1 MTQTAF
7 QQSFRYRKPSQYR
20 PGFTLVELLVTIVAT
35 SVLMAALMSCI
46 LIAGHAL
53 DEDRIVSARQ
63 LQAGK
68 SLDHVLVNLRD
79 AMSFS
84 ERTANAVTF
93 QVPDRTG
100 DELPETIRYSWS
112 GTAGDPLRMEYNGSA
127 PETLVAD
134 VNQFNLSYS
143 IRTMTGTGF
152 AKGILTPPPNFETFA
167 EAKRPN
173 PFFST
178 LLPSP
183 PGLVEGDLL
192 IAAIAVSNPDADVT
206 APVGWNLIYINKLS
220 SNTGCLAVFWKN
232 AMTGE
237 PPEYDFS
244 WSTEFSASS
253 YSWIMRFSG
262 HNPSAPIHTFSAAM
276 GNSKT
281 PASPSVLT
289 SIENTL
295 ILRIG
300 AFAAADITL
309 DAPGLPDHDPIT
321 MDQATTSDIAGGT
334 GYRVQVASGE
344 SGTSAFSLVK
354 RTTYLTVTIALA
366 PEE

>member
-1 MTQTAF
+1 MTQTAV
-7 QQSFRYRKPSQYR
+7 QQSFRYRKPSHHR
-20 PGFTLVELLVTIVAT
+20 LGFTLVELLVTIVAT

-68 SLDHVLVNLRD
+68 SLDHVLVNLCD

-84 ERTANAVTF
+84 ERTATSVTF

-112 GTAGDPLRMEYNGSA
+112 GTAGDPLRMEYNGSV
-127 PETLVAD
+127 PEILVAD
-134 VNQFNLSYS
+134 VNQFDLSYS
-143 IRTMTGTGF
+143 IWTLTGTGF
-152 AKGILTPPPNFETFA
+152 AKGILMSPPEFETFA
-167 EAKRPN
+167 ESKRPDPSFN
-173 PFFST
+173 T
-178 LLPSP
+178 LLSSPS
-183 PGLVEGDLL
+183 GLVEGDLL

-232 AMTGE
+232 TTTGE
-237 PPEYDFS
+237 PSEYDFS
-244 WSTEFSASS
+244 WNIEFSASS

-262 HNPSAPIHTFSAAM
+262 HNPSAPIHTFSAIT
-276 GNSKT
+276 GDSKT
-281 PASPSVLT
+281 PTSPSVLT

-300 AFAAADITL
+300 AFAEADINL
-309 DAPGLPDHDPIT
+309 DEPGLPDHNPIT
-321 MDQATTSDIAGGT
+321 MDQAATSRIAGGA
-334 GYRVQVASGE
+334 GYRLQETSGE
-344 SGTSAFSLVK
+344 SGTSTFSLGNK
-354 RTTYLTVTIALA
+354 TTYLTVTIALA